1 MDVCMGYFG
10 VCACRQLIIVVL
22 ISFTKKPQKTS
33 DYANLIFIGFDAI
46 FVSALTIWGTM
57 V

>member
-1 MDVCMGYFG
+1 MGYFG
-10 VCACRQLIIVVL
+10 LCACRQLIIVVL
-22 ISFTKKPQKTS
+22 ISFTKKPQKAS
-33 DYANLIFIGFDAI
+33 DYANLIFISFDAI